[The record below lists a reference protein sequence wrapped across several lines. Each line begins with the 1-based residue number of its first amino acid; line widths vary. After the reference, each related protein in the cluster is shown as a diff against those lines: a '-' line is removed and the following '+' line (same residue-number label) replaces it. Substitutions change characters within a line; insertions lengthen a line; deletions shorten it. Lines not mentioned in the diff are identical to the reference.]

1 MNILSEKDAHPEILS
16 GKTVAVLGYGA
27 QGRAQAIM
35 LQKSGVSVV
44 VGVRENGKS
53 FQKAQEDGLTV
64 CSFSE
69 ASQKGDIIHILLPDE
84 VQKEIYERDVLP
96 YLSSE
101 KILSFSHGFNIVFQ
115 RITPPEGVDVIMV
128 APKAPGTEELKEY
141 EKGFGVP
148 ALIAV
153 HTDAS
158 GNAKEIALSMAH
170 AMRFTRAGVLECTFE
185 QEAYEDLFG
194 EQTVLCGGA
203 AELVK
208 TGFEVLTEAG
218 YPPEMAYFECLH
230 ELKLIV
236 DLMYEGGIE
245 HMYDVVSNT
254 AEFGGRTVGPKIID
268 AGTKE
273 RMKEALKAV
282 ETGKFAK
289 DWMEDYETGLPLL
302 TKLRKEQSAHP
313 IEETGRKVRGL
324 FRKG

>member
-1 MNILSEKDAHPEILS
+1 MNLLSEKDANPQFLS

-35 LQKSGVSVV
+35 LQKSGVSVI
-44 VGVRENGKS
+44 VGLRENGAS
-53 FQKAQEDGLTV
+53 VAKAKEDGLPV
-64 CSFSE
+64 LSFAE
-69 ASQKGDIIHILLPDE
+69 AAQAGDILHILLPDE
-84 VQKEIYERDVLP
+84 VQKEVYERDVLP
-96 YLSSE
+96 FLTSG
-101 KILSFSHGFNIVFQ
+101 KTLSFSHGFNVVFG

-141 EKGFGVP
+141 ERGFGVP

-158 GNAKEIALSMAH
+158 GNAKETALAMAH
-170 AMRFTRAGVLECTFE
+170 AMHFTQAGVLECTFE
-185 QEAYEDLFG
+185 QETYEDLFG

-273 RMKEALKAV
+273 RMKAARKDV
-282 ETGKFAK
+282 ENGTFAK
-289 DWMEDYETGLPLL
+289 QWMDDYEAGLPLL
-302 TKLRKEQSAHP
+302 SKLREEQSKHP
-313 IEETGRKVRGL
+313 IEDTGKKVRGL
-324 FRKG
+324 FRKK